1 MKRAMTRTGLL
12 GALLIATALPVL
24 ALEARVSSVQGK
36 VEIRTDSTAPWIAA
50 AEGMRLPLG
59 ATIST
64 GFNSQAELVV
74 GPATLQV
81 RALSRMRLDELMER
95 EGVVQSDLHL
105 QVGRVRADVRSAE
118 GLRSEFRLSSPI
130 ATAAVRGTSFEFD
143 GTTVQVDQGS
153 VRLANQYNEGVPVGA
168 GESSGSTGDEPPPPP
183 SESREAA
190 AIVVAFTP
198 GAEESGDRQE
208 GVLESSAPTTGGI
221 RVNWSFNPD

>member
-1 MKRAMTRTGLL
+1 MKKLIARASLL
-12 GALLIATALPVL
+12 GALLIAAAFPAL
-24 ALEARVSSVQGK
+24 ALEARIASVQGK
-36 VEIRTDSTAPWIAA
+36 VEIRTDSSAPWITAV
-50 AEGMRLPLG
+50 EGMTIPLG

-64 GFNSQAELVV
+64 GFNSLAEVTV

-81 RALSRMRLDELMER
+81 RALSRMRLDELIEQ

-143 GTTVQVDQGS
+143 GTTVQVESGS
-153 VRLANQYNEGVPVGA
+153 VQLANQYNEAVPVGT
-168 GESSGSTGDEPPPPP
+168 GESTSSTGDEPPPPP

-190 AIVVAFTP
+190 AVVVAFTP

-208 GVLESSAPTTGGI
+208 GVLASTAPTTGGI
-221 RVNWSFNPD
+221 RVNWSYEY